1 MNINKK
7 AFSGVKWTTLS
18 TIILAVS
25 ALLKISVL
33 ARFLDASDFGLM
45 ALVTFVLGFMDLF
58 MDMGLTSA
66 ILHKQ
71 NINRKEYASL
81 YWLNVVFSFF
91 LFLLIVFLSPY
102 IAHFYNE
109 PELDNLIPITGLAI
123 ILSASGRQYK
133 TILQKHLEFK
143 KIAIIEIISVIV
155 ALILAIIMAMRGF
168 GVYALV
174 YSALTQYAIANVVY
188 FILGNYSQRLLLHF
202 NYMETKPFLKIGLY
216 QVGGQV
222 VNYFNRDLDVLII
235 GKFFGSELLGAY
247 SLAKQLVFRPAQ
259 VLNPIFTRVASPI
272 LAKFQSNVLI
282 LKKNYFKLLNLIIS
296 VNIPIYLSV
305 IVFTPWII
313 SILYGPNFVGIIT
326 LVRILSFYML
336 FRAIG
341 NPIGSLVIAT
351 GRTDLEFYWN
361 LITLIVMPIS
371 VVIGAQFS
379 LEGVAISLTI
389 AMCIMLFPSWLFL
402 VNKLLGAT
410 FKEYLMALIPKW
422 KFDNLKK

>member
-123 ILSASGRQYK
+123 IFSASGRQYK

-188 FILGNYSQRLLLHF
+188 FILGNYFQRLLLHF

-422 KFDNLKK
+422 KFDDLKK